1 MEIEMTCLTCGSHD
15 LSKNSTTRR
24 GQQNYKCRDCNR
36 QFVEV
41 PQWKLKD
48 KDTRSFVGR
57 LLLEKIPLA
66 AIARATQ
73 VSDSWLQGY
82 ANACYGAVP
91 KAAEVI
97 PKAKGKLSVQ
107 MTDFWEVYVTAIPCK
122 RHEAVGQNSDLT
134 SYIERLNDTLR
145 RRISRLVRKFL
156 SFSKKLENRIGY
168 DLDVH
173 L

>member
-1 MEIEMTCLTCGSHD
+1 M
-15 LSKNSTTRR
+15 
-24 GQQNYKCRDCNR
+24 
-36 QFVEV
+36 
-41 PQWKLKD
+41 
-48 KDTRSFVGR
+48 
-57 LLLEKIPLA
+57 
-66 AIARATQ
+66 
-73 VSDSWLQGY
+73 
-82 ANACYGAVP
+82 P